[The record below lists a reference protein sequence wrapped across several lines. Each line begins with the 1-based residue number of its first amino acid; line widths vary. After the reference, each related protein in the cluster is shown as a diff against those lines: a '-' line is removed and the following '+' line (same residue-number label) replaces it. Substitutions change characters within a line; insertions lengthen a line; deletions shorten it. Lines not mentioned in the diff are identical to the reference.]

1 MAPIKEIISE
11 LKLEMS
17 KTNKE
22 TEKINFRVLFGYTHN
37 GRTG

>member
-1 MAPIKEIISE
+1 
-11 LKLEMS
+11 MS

-37 GRTG
+37 GRTGWRKN